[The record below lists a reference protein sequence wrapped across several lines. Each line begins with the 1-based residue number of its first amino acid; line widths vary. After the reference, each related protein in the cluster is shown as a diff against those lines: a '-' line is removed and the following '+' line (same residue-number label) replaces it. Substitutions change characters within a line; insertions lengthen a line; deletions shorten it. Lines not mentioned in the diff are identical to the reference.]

1 MLLQCGKKVLREE
14 KARKKIITSQS
25 AKA

>member
-14 KARKKIITSQS
+14 KARKKIITSQTTII
-25 AKA
+25 